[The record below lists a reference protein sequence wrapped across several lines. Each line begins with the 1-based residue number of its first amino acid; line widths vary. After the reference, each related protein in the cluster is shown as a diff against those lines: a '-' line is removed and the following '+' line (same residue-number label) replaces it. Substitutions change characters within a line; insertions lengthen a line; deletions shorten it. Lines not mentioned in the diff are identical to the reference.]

1 VWRLWVTLRS
11 RPPEEPDPDT
21 AVESE
26 KKVPPMIISH
36 EVDDVEHWL
45 TSPGRAEIAK
55 RMGWTGRTFVDASG
69 SNRVSLADEV
79 PDVEAFFEIM
89 KNPSEELAEA
99 GRVDGVRADTAV
111 VFIER

>member
-1 VWRLWVTLRS
+1 MPTL
-11 RPPEEPDPDT
+11 
-21 AVESE
+21 
-26 KKVPPMIISH
+26 IISH

-55 RMGWTGRTFVDASG
+55 SMGWTRTARTFVDAAG
-69 SNRVSLADEV
+69 SNRVSLLLEV

-89 KNPSEELAEA
+89 KNPSEEVAAA
-99 GRVDGVRADTAV
+99 GKADGVRPETTV